1 MGAPAYVPTPYLDRM
16 DLAYAAAD
24 LIVARSGAMTVA
36 EIGALRIPVVYVP
49 LAFGNGEQ
57 RLNAAAAEQSGAAV
71 IIDQDDLT
79 PAVIL
84 ERIVP
89 LVKDR
94 EALAKMHAAA
104 AGSQGQNADEL
115 LARIVLTVADRAR
128 SKTVR

>member
-1 MGAPAYVPTPYLDRM
+1 
-16 DLAYAAAD
+16 
-24 LIVARSGAMTVA
+24 
-36 EIGALRIPVVYVP
+36 
-49 LAFGNGEQ
+49 
-57 RLNAAAAEQSGAAV
+57 
-71 IIDQDDLT
+71 
-79 PAVIL
+79 VIL

-104 AGSQGQNADEL
+104 AGSAAQNADEL